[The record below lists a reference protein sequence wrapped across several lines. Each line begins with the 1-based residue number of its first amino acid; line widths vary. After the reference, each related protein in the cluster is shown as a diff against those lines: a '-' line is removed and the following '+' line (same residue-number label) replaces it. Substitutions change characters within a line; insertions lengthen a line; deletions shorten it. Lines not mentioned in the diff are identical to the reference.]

1 MISLDRD
8 TAINRYEQLR
18 SYALRESFTGE
29 VGLGLALFMRSGMA
43 TWVDAWA
50 EYTPAA
56 SDKTDAHSMVERAV
70 PACLISQVTMLI
82 TNMALNVH
90 RGD

>member
-1 MISLDRD
+1 MVSLDRD
-8 TAINRYEQLR
+8 TVINRYEQLR
-18 SYALRESFTGE
+18 SYALRESFAGE

-50 EYTPAA
+50 EYTPVA
-56 SDKTDAHSMVERAV
+56 SDKADAHSMVERAV
-70 PACLISQVTMLI
+70 PECLISQVTMLI
-82 TNMALNVH
+82 TSMALNVH